1 MPTYPS
7 IYRFRVLA
15 AAVMA
20 SVSIYLFSASLGMD
34 VLKSS
39 EVLADIYPENMNDYA
54 SRLTA
59 EEKFQDELFRQLTDK
74 IYLERYSI
82 CALIL
87 ALAIFFLPSPVV
99 VRRSRVLLVFSL
111 ATPVSIV
118 LSEVLATS
126 LSLDRMLYPTWRDNI
141 VVAWFVSCAVAFA
154 VCFMLLPLLII
165 GWRSTSGGLIFR
177 SKTTQVL
184 SGILLA
190 VWLVGFACS
199 FSVGIMRQCF
209 PMAGVRIFTMC
220 FPPAMRKHLSI
231 NRCFEGLSERISSA

>member
-1 MPTYPS
+1 MPIYPS

-34 VLKSS
+34 VLKSY
-39 EVLADIYPENMNDYA
+39 EVLANIYPENMNDYA

-59 EEKFQDELFRQLTDK
+59 EEKFQDELLRQLTDK

-99 VRRSRVLLVFSL
+99 VRRSRVLLVFLYL

-141 VVAWFVSCAVAFA
+141 VVSWFVSCAVAFA
-154 VCFMLLPLLII
+154 VCFMLLPLLIL
-165 GWRSTSGGLIFR
+165 GWRRTSGGLIFR

-199 FSVGIMRQCF
+199 FFSGDYE
-209 PMAGVRIFTMC
+209 
-220 FPPAMRKHLSI
+220 AMLPLWLGFVFFYYVLS
-231 NRCFEGLSERISSA
+231 SSDEKTPVNK

>member
-20 SVSIYLFSASLGMD
+20 SVSIYLFSVSLGMD
-34 VLKSS
+34 VLKSY

-59 EEKFQDELFRQLTDK
+59 EEKFQDELLRQLTDK

-99 VRRSRVLLVFSL
+99 VRRSRVLLVFL
-111 ATPVSIV
+111 YLETPASIV

-141 VVAWFVSCAVAFA
+141 VVAWFVSCVVAFA

-190 VWLVGFACS
+190 VWLVGFTCS

-209 PMAGVRIFTMC
+209 PYGWGSFFYYV
-220 FPPAMRKHLSI
+220 LS
-231 NRCFEGLSERISSA
+231 SSDEKTPVNK

>member
-1 MPTYPS
+1 M
-7 IYRFRVLA
+7 
-15 AAVMA
+15 
-20 SVSIYLFSASLGMD
+20 
-34 VLKSS
+34 
-39 EVLADIYPENMNDYA
+39 
-54 SRLTA
+54 
-59 EEKFQDELFRQLTDK
+59 
-74 IYLERYSI
+74 
-82 CALIL
+82 
-87 ALAIFFLPSPVV
+87 
-99 VRRSRVLLVFSL
+99 LLVFLYL

-118 LSEVLATS
+118 LSEILATS

-199 FSVGIMRQCF
+199 FFSGDYE
-209 PMAGVRIFTMC
+209 
-220 FPPAMRKHLSI
+220 AMLPLWLGFVFFYYVLS
-231 NRCFEGLSERISSA
+231 SSDEKTPVNK